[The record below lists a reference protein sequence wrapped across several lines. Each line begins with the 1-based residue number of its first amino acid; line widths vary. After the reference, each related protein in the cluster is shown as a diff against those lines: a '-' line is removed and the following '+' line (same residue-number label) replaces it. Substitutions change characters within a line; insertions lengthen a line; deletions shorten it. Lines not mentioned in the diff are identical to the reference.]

1 MGAEVLEGGAEGVE
15 VVGQGDEV
23 EEGGQ
28 LGLGVGVV
36 QGGGP
41 GEAGG
46 EGVDYPFVKD
56 LIDYVD
62 CGG

>member
-36 QGGGP
+36 QGRGP
-41 GEAGG
+41 GEAGW

-56 LIDYVD
+56 LVDCVD